1 MAASSASSGT
11 PADRHARRAR
21 DAFEREVLLAELKRH
36 NHRMTETAKALGLE
50 RSHLYK
56 KCQALGIDLQA
67 VKKET
72 PTSPLEMA
80 PREPMSVEQLRSLT
94 GQEAGSSDWIR
105 VDQQVID
112 AFAEVT
118 GDRQWIHID
127 PERAK
132 SESRYGQT
140 IAHGFLTLSLLS
152 RLSREAVEVTGE
164 FGMRVNYG
172 LNRVRFPAPVPEG
185 SRIRARFTVQSVE
198 DVEGGYQIVWLV
210 KVDVE
215 GSEKPAL
222 VAEWLVRLYR

>member
-1 MAASSASSGT
+1 M
-11 PADRHARRAR
+11 
-21 DAFEREVLLAELKRH
+21 
-36 NHRMTETAKALGLE
+36 N
-50 RSHLYK
+50 
-56 KCQALGIDLQA
+56 
-67 VKKET
+67 
-72 PTSPLEMA
+72 
-80 PREPMSVEQLRSLT
+80 VEQLRSLI

-105 VDQQVID
+105 IDQQTID

-132 SESRYGQT
+132 TESRYGHT

-152 RLSREAVEVTGE
+152 RLSREAVEVAGD

-198 DVEGGYQIVWLV
+198 DVEGGYQIVWLAT
-210 KVDVE
+210 VDVE

-222 VAEWLVRLYR
+222 VAEWVVRLYR